1 LIIVLDTNVLVSGLK
16 SPYGPPA
23 RIVDQVISSEIRVAF
38 DDRIVAEYIDVL
50 TRGKFSFDPYRV
62 HAIVDHIK
70 LVGLLAVGRPLGIV
84 DPPDPTDLPFA
95 EVAVSARVDALVT
108 GNRAHFGF
116 LKDHGIDVLS
126 PTEFLEVLDRL
137 A

>member
-1 LIIVLDTNVLVSGLK
+1 
-16 SPYGPPA
+16 
-23 RIVDQVISSEIRVAF
+23 
-38 DDRIVAEYIDVL
+38 
-50 TRGKFSFDPYRV
+50 
-62 HAIVDHIK
+62 
-70 LVGLLAVGRPLGIV
+70 VGLLAVGRPLGIV